1 MDKELYCDYSA
12 TTPVLP
18 EVLVEMMP
26 YFLNE
31 YGNPSSVYTKGRE
44 ARVAVE
50 NARASIAHNLMC
62 NPEEIIFTSGGT
74 ESDNLAIK
82 GIAQS
87 CNYDGYYIT
96 TKIEHPAVLN
106 TFKELE
112 DKGCNVKYLD
122 VDKNG
127 IVLLDGIRDVINTS
141 IQTGIKISLVSI
153 MYANNELGTIQP
165 IEKISGMFKENDRDT
180 IFHTDAVQAIGK
192 VDFNLRGTNVDLL
205 SASGHKFGAPKG
217 IGFLYKKDGI
227 KLNCQNIG
235 GGQENNL
242 RSGTENVAGII
253 GMAKALD
260 VHMSSLHSN
269 NIGLKE
275 KEQYLINLLLVLVTG
290 IHFNSFFDVGVFP
303 HKIKGVINVRF
314 EKVSAQSLLLYL
326 DDKGI
331 CVSAGSACHS
341 DSDTP
346 SHVLKAIGLTD
357 EEALSSIR
365 ISFDNSITIDE
376 IQYLVEN
383 IKDGV
388 DYIRNLT
395 IST

>member
-82 GIAQS
+82 GIAQKN
-87 CNYDGYYIT
+87 NYEGIYVT
-96 TKIEHPAVLN
+96 TTIEHPAVLN
-106 TFKELE
+106 VFKELE
-112 DKGCNVKYLD
+112 LSGCDVRYIR
-122 VDKNG
+122 VDKSTR
-127 IVLLDGIRDVINTS
+127 IKLEDVEDIIESAKLTNTR
-141 IQTGIKISLVSI
+141 ITLVSI
-153 MYANNELGTIQP
+153 MYANNELGSIQP
-165 IEKISGMFKENDRDT
+165 IEKIAKMFKENDKNT
-180 IFHTDAVQAIGK
+180 IFHTDAVQAVGK
-192 VDFNLRGTNVDLL
+192 VEFNLKGGNVDLL

-217 IGFLYKKDGI
+217 IGFLYKKNEI

-235 GGQENNL
+235 GGQENGL
-242 RSGTENVAGII
+242 RSGTENVASIV
-253 GMAKALD
+253 GMATALE
-260 VHMSSLHSN
+260 VHMNHLHSSQN
-269 NIGLKE
+269 NLEQKE
-275 KEQYLINLLLVLVTG
+275 AYLLTLLEHLVEGVC
-290 IHFNSFFDVGVFP
+290 FNSIKDNYP
-303 HKIKGVINVRF
+303 NKIKGVINVRF
-314 EKVSAQSLLLYL
+314 DNVSSQSLLLYL

-331 CVSAGSACHS
+331 YISAGSACHS

>member
-127 IVLLDGIRDVINTS
+127 IVLLDGIQDVINTS

-153 MYANNELGTIQP
+153 MYANNELGVIQP
-165 IEKISGMFKENDRDT
+165 IEQISTVFKEYDKN
-180 IFHTDAVQAIGK
+180 IMFHTDAVQAVGK
-192 VDFNLRGTNVDLL
+192 VEFNLRGANVDLL
-205 SASGHKFGAPKG
+205 SASGHKFGASKG
-217 IGFLYKKDGI
+217 VGFLYKKDGVR
-227 KLNCQNIG
+227 LNCQNIG
-235 GGQENNL
+235 GGQEYGL
-242 RSGTENVAGII
+242 RSGTENVASIV
-253 GMAKALD
+253 GMATALE
-260 VHMSSLHSN
+260 VHMNQLHSSQN
-269 NIGLKE
+269 NLYQKE
-275 KEQYLINLLLVLVTG
+275 MYLLALLDNIVEGV
-290 IHFNSFFDVGVFP
+290 HFNIAKDDCPYKIRGV
-303 HKIKGVINVRF
+303 VNVRF
-314 EKVSAQSLLLYL
+314 DNVSSQSLLLYL
-326 DDKGI
+326 DNKGI
-331 CVSAGSACHS
+331 YVSAGSACHS

-365 ISFDNSITIDE
+365 ISFDDSITIDE
-376 IQYLVEN
+376 IQYLVRN
-383 IKDGV
+383 IRDGV
-388 DYIRNLT
+388 KYIREMT

>member
-82 GIAQS
+82 GIAQKN
-87 CNYDGYYIT
+87 NYEGIYVT
-96 TKIEHPAVLN
+96 TTIEHPAVLN
-106 TFKELE
+106 VFKELE
-112 DKGCNVKYLD
+112 LSGCDVRYIR
-122 VDKNG
+122 VDKSTR
-127 IVLLDGIRDVINTS
+127 IKLKDVEDIIESAKLTNTR
-141 IQTGIKISLVSI
+141 ITLVSI
-153 MYANNELGTIQP
+153 MYANNELGSIQP
-165 IEKISGMFKENDRDT
+165 IEKIAKMFKENDKNT
-180 IFHTDAVQAIGK
+180 IFHTDAVQAVGK
-192 VDFNLRGTNVDLL
+192 VEFNLRGSNIDLL

-217 IGFLYKKDGI
+217 IGFLYKRDNV

-235 GGQENNL
+235 GGQESNL
-242 RSGTENVAGII
+242 RSGTENVASIV
-253 GMAKALD
+253 GMAKALE
-260 VHMSSLHSN
+260 VHMDNLYSSNRSLE
-269 NIGLKE
+269 E
-275 KEQYLINLLLVLVTG
+275 KERYLTSLLKNLIDGIN
-290 IHFNSFFDVGVFP
+290 INSFIEFP
-303 HKIKGVINVRF
+303 ELKIKGVVNVTF
-314 EKVSAQSLLLYL
+314 NNVSAQSLLLYL

-331 CVSAGSACHS
+331 YISAGSACHS

>member
-82 GIAQS
+82 GIAQKN
-87 CNYDGYYIT
+87 NYEGIYVT
-96 TKIEHPAVLN
+96 TTIEHPAVLN
-106 TFKELE
+106 VFKELE
-112 DKGCNVKYLD
+112 LSGCDVRYIR
-122 VDKNG
+122 VDKSTR
-127 IVLLDGIRDVINTS
+127 IKLEDVENIIESAKLTNT
-141 IQTGIKISLVSI
+141 KITLVSI
-153 MYANNELGTIQP
+153 MYANNELGSIQP
-165 IEKISGMFKENDRDT
+165 IEKIAKMFKENDKNT
-180 IFHTDAVQAIGK
+180 IFHTDAVQAVGK
-192 VDFNLRGTNVDLL
+192 VEFNLRGSNVDLL

-217 IGFLYKKDGI
+217 IGFLYKKDNV

-235 GGQENNL
+235 GGQESNL
-242 RSGTENVAGII
+242 RSGTENVASII
-253 GMAKALD
+253 GMAKALE
-260 VHMSSLHSN
+260 VHMDNLYSSNRSLE
-269 NIGLKE
+269 E
-275 KEQYLINLLLVLVTG
+275 KERYLTSLLKNLIDGIN
-290 IHFNSFFDVGVFP
+290 INSFIEFP
-303 HKIKGVINVRF
+303 ELKIKGVVNVTF
-314 EKVSAQSLLLYL
+314 NNVSAQSLLLYL

-331 CVSAGSACHS
+331 YISAGSACHS